1 MMSGVSSEICEVM
14 AARTRSDVASLKES
28 GDTTKAG
35 RLLAVLRSVNGKETR
50 TMSPRLKLV
59 VDGIGRVIPEI
70 ETLFGSFQPAEHL
83 AEIVE
88 FFIGKHGIDLAG
100 LCALDLLEG
109 LEHAI
114 PVCGLD
120 AHWVPQ
126 IIPSL
131 KSRAIEAVLI
141 VASSASGD
149 KLNRS
154 KWLAPLQPSGA

>member
-1 MMSGVSSEICEVM
+1 
-14 AARTRSDVASLKES
+14 
-28 GDTTKAG
+28 
-35 RLLAVLRSVNGKETR
+35 
-50 TMSPRLKLV
+50 MSPRLKLV

-100 LCALDLLEG
+100 SAPSTFSRGSNTPFLYAALTLIG
-109 LEHAI
+109 F
-114 PVCGLD
+114 PRSYR
-120 AHWVPQ
+120 P
-126 IIPSL
+126 L
-131 KSRAIEAVLI
+131 KSRAIETVLI